1 MSRPTSVIDN
11 PLVRQAPI
19 SGLLALGALLTVTLP
34 TLEISDLTM
43 FLASLVA
50 VGVATLLAA
59 FAAHFPRVVPLV
71 PILLAVD
78 FVVDMART
86 GLNVTGNSLAALV
99 IAKSEGRFTDRTK
112 AAGPAAEKVEV

>member
-43 FLASLVA
+43 FLASLVS

-59 FAAHFPRVVPLV
+59 FAAHFPRAVPDRKSVV
-71 PILLAVD
+71 
-78 FVVDMART
+78 
-86 GLNVTGNSLAALV
+86 
-99 IAKSEGRFTDRTK
+99 
-112 AAGPAAEKVEV
+112 